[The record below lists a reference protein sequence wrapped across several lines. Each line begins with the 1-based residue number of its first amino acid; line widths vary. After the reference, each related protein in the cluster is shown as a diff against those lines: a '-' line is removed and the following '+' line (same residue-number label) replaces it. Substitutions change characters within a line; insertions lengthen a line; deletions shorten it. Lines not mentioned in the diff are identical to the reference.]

1 MALSGTL
8 AALGLSACGSSS
20 ALSNGSA
27 IDSSAERG
35 ALQHAFVSAKDIPAK
50 DRTPII
56 NCLIAGL
63 KAHGIATH
71 GEFEKSSNLPL
82 TRQLSAT
89 CTLRVLK
96 LGTTG

>member
-1 MALSGTL
+1 MAAFAAL

-27 IDSSAERG
+27 IDSAAERA
-35 ALQHAFVSAKDIPAK
+35 ALQHAFASAKDIPAK
-50 DRTPII
+50 QRTPII
-56 NCLIAGL
+56 DCLIAGL

-71 GEFEKSSNLPL
+71 GEFEKSANLPL
-82 TRQLSAT
+82 TRQLSAS

-96 LGTTG
+96 LG